1 MNDVYLNEILTGF
14 YLALNGKGY
23 TVYKQYTT
31 GNEKRICIVNKGVRP
46 TDSEQLQEASVWVEC
61 FAPNI
66 ANLPDIS
73 TLQSM
78 KTTVETNLGT
88 SITVNGQTAY
98 LKEVN
103 VLGPVIDPQVP
114 NEAFIILAYDVIVR

>member
-1 MNDVYLNEILTGF
+1 MYLNEILTGF

-23 TVYKQYTT
+23 PVYKQYTT

-46 TDSEQLQEASVWVEC
+46 TGTEQLQEASIWIEC

-66 ANLPDIS
+66 SNLPDIS
-73 TLQSM
+73 TLQTM

-88 SITVNGQTAY
+88 SITVNSQTAY

-103 VLGPVIDPQVP
+103 VLGPVIDPQTP
-114 NEAFIILAYDVIVR
+114 NEAFIILTYDVIVR

>member
-1 MNDVYLNEILTGF
+1 MYLNEILTGF

-23 TVYKQYTT
+23 PVYKQYTT

-46 TDSEQLQEASVWVEC
+46 TDSEQLQEASVWIEC

-73 TLQSM
+73 TLQTM

-88 SITVNGQTAY
+88 SITVNSQTAY

-103 VLGPVIDPQVP
+103 VLGPVIDPQTP
-114 NEAFIILAYDVIVR
+114 NEAFIILTYDVIVR